1 MVLYTELPVRGVL
14 QSRSGREYTVEGI
27 IDQIRRSTDGTGF
40 DIYEFKTNATLPA
53 LASLQRNI
61 QLCLYCWCAV
71 TGEVRVGDN
80 WLPAQDILP
89 GHLKNCVLYKLVN
102 LIPYKRAGRRGDGTK
117 YQAGDLRGDPR
128 ITVPVTPERLVEGAQ
143 AIARIIA
150 AIRAGGFFWNP
161 SSLYGGCD
169 ACPYKYACGTG
180 FKAKREDLPAPMPE
194 KIAKGA

>member
-71 TGEVRVGDN
+71 TGEVLIDGK
-80 WLPAQDILP
+80 WLPAKDILP
-89 GHLKNCVLYKLVN
+89 GFLQNGVLYKLVN

-128 ITVPVTPERLVEGAQ
+128 ITVPVETDHLIEGAQ

-161 SSLYGGCD
+161 SALYGGCD
-169 ACPYKYACGTG
+169 ACPYKYACGTS
-180 FKAKREDLPAPMPE
+180 FTAKQEDLPAPMPE
-194 KIAKGA
+194 KAAKIA